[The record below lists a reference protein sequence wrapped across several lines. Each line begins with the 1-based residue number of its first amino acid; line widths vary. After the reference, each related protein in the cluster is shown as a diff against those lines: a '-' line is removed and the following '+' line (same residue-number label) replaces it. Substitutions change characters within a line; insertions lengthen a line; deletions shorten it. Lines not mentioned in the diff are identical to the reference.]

1 MTHPTVSYEEALALQ
16 PLVEGRRPEILSPI
30 LAAAAEVLQANGH
43 IDLCCRSEDDETE
56 VWTADRREENRALTH
71 PTLSPE
77 EALALKP
84 LIVGKN
90 PEALSPVLT
99 EAAQM
104 LEGAGAIE
112 LLSWRDRPS
121 APETKVWDDTGTW
134 TPYGEAALQEARALT
149 ERAVEATTRLTRL
162 WGYGCGS
169 SHGAFRVLQMAHLGN
184 GRVSIDD
191 LLRFDADNR
200 AAAIDLLA
208 YALKFGTEN
217 MPISEGLRTA
227 LINEQI
233 RVGKLRG
240 FQR

>member
-1 MTHPTVSYEEALALQ
+1 M
-16 PLVEGRRPEILSPI
+16 
-30 LAAAAEVLQANGH
+30 
-43 IDLCCRSEDDETE
+43 
-56 VWTADRREENRALTH
+56 TH

-84 LIVGKN
+84 LIVGKS
-90 PEALSPVLT
+90 PEALSPLLT

-104 LEGAGAIE
+104 LEAIGAIE
-112 LLSWRDRPS
+112 LLSYEERPT
-121 APETKVWDDTGTW
+121 APKTTVWYDTGSANTD
-134 TPYGEAALQEARALT
+134 YERARQEVRALT

-162 WGYGCGS
+162 WGYRCGS

-233 RVGKLRG
+233 RVGKIKG

>member
-1 MTHPTVSYEEALALQ
+1 M
-16 PLVEGRRPEILSPI
+16 
-30 LAAAAEVLQANGH
+30 
-43 IDLCCRSEDDETE
+43 
-56 VWTADRREENRALTH
+56 TH

-84 LIVGKN
+84 LIVGKS
-90 PEALSPVLT
+90 PEALSAVLT

-104 LEGAGAIE
+104 LQAAGAVE
-112 LLSWRDRPS
+112 LLAYRERPT
-121 APETKVWDDTGTW
+121 APETEEWADTGTW
-134 TPYGEAALQEARALT
+134 TPYGEAALQEAHALT

-208 YALKFGTEN
+208 YALKFGTET
-217 MPISEGLRTA
+217 MPISESLRTA
-227 LINEQI
+227 LIKEQI
-233 RVGKLRG
+233 RVGKIRG